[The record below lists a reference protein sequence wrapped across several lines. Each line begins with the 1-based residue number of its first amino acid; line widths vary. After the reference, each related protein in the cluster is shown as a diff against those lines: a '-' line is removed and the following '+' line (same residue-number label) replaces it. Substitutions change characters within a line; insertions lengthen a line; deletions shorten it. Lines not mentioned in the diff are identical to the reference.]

1 MTETSRGG
9 APAPDVEYHGGP
21 SGWAGWVVFGG
32 VVLMVIGVFQ
42 AIEGLVALFDDGFYF
57 VRPNGL
63 VVDVDYDVW
72 GWTHLLIGAIAI
84 VIGMGLIV
92 GNTAARVAGV
102 VVAFLSALVNLAF
115 LSAYPIWSAIV
126 IALDVIVIYAIVVHG
141 RELRS
146 DYR

>member
-1 MTETSRGG
+1 
-9 APAPDVEYHGGP
+9 
-21 SGWAGWVVFGG
+21 
-32 VVLMVIGVFQ
+32 
-42 AIEGLVALFDDGFYF
+42 
-57 VRPNGL
+57 